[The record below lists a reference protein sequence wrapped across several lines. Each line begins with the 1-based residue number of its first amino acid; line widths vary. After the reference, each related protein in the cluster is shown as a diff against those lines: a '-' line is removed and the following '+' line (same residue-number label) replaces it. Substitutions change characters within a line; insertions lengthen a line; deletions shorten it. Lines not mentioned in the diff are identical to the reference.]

1 MLVRE
6 GSRFPAPGTVACR
19 PLDNGDKCRQ
29 NRGMTN
35 TTKDAPLTNFRVIGL
50 QENWIGINPGT
61 EAARMVPGGSCWH
74 CGTGIAIEVVIK
86 STETGETHTIGT
98 TCAERVG
105 LSGPELKAMLAE
117 KYAQERNER
126 SAAVRRQR
134 EAEAAERETRETAEH
149 GPHGTESR
157 YLSGCYCQPC
167 RKAAPHGT
175 TTRFFDANCHCLRCI
190 DVAMTLPEFKIQAD
204 RHVIVDIETG
214 EVVQAKTVDTKY
226 GYRWCVRDG
235 LCWLPVSPA
244 RRSTH
249 AKKGYVQA
257 EAPFLVQK
265 CKSMDGRGTWLKP
278 ICRIG
283 EPLVDMWGERIER

>member
-1 MLVRE
+1 MTQ
-6 GSRFPAPGTVACR
+6 TVV
-19 PLDNGDKCRQ
+19 
-29 NRGMTN
+29 
-35 TTKDAPLTNFRVIGL
+35 DAPLTNYRVTGV

-61 EAARMVPGGSCWH
+61 DAARMVPGGSCWH

-86 STETGETHTIGT
+86 STETGEVHTIGT

-117 KYAQERNER
+117 RYAEERYER

-134 EAEAAERETRETAEH
+134 EAEAAEREAIETAEH
-149 GPHGTESR
+149 GPHGSESR
-157 YLSGCYCQPC
+157 YISGCHCQPC

-175 TTRFFDANCHCLRCI
+175 TTRFFDADCHCLRCI
-190 DVAMTLPEFKIQAD
+190 DAVMMAHPGEFKIQPN
-204 RHVIVDIETG
+204 RHVIVNIETG

-226 GYRWCVRDG
+226 GWSWCVRDG

-257 EAPFLVQK
+257 EAPFLVEV
-265 CKSMDGRGTWLKP
+265 CGRGSKQWLKP
-278 ICRIG
+278 VCRIG
-283 EPLVDMWGERIER
+283 EPLVDMWGERIRP

>member
-1 MLVRE
+1 MTQ
-6 GSRFPAPGTVACR
+6 TVV
-19 PLDNGDKCRQ
+19 
-29 NRGMTN
+29 
-35 TTKDAPLTNFRVIGL
+35 DAPLTNYSVVGV

-61 EAARMVPGGSCWH
+61 PAARQVPGGSCWH

-105 LSGPELKAMLAE
+105 LNGPELKAMLADR
-117 KYAQERNER
+117 YAKERYER

-134 EAEAAERETRETAEH
+134 EVEAAEREAIETAEH

-157 YLSGCYCQPC
+157 YVSGCYCPPC
-167 RKAAPHGT
+167 RSAAPHGT
-175 TTRFFDANCHCLRCI
+175 IDRFDEGCTCLSCI
-190 DVAMTLPEFKIQAD
+190 DAALASGRGYKVQPD
-204 RHVIVDIETG
+204 RHVVVRIESG
-214 EVVQAKTVDTKY
+214 EVVAAKAVDTRY

-249 AKKGYVQA
+249 AKHGYVQA
-257 EAPFLVQK
+257 EAPFLVQ
-265 CKSMDGRGTWLKP
+265 SRGTGRDRYLHP
-278 ICRIG
+278 VCRIG
-283 EPLVDMWGERIER
+283 DPLVDMWGERIKRAS